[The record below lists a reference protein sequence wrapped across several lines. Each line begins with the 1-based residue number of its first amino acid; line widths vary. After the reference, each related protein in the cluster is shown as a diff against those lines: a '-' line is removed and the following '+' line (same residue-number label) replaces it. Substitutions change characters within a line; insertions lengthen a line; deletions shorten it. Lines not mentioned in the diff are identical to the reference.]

1 MSFKNFRR
9 AKSIL
14 ASLLITTNFANKYS
28 NVKSMENT
36 QSQLSGVLQNLEK
49 INADFIIDILNKF
62 VEYKQGIFNTEQAF
76 NDDFNYLNQ
85 QVFNGKLI
93 FDYEN
98 MDKFAQYLEVHTIK
112 KFFDC
117 NDPIRRNFKFVHENI
132 PKLTFLL
139 YDFKSGYIVENRIR
153 KALKNNNKNIS
164 QFTSI
169 KKFKKEKIEKD
180 VDGWSV
186 NFKYLNTLGLNW
198 NKPDF
203 MFWSDGIALRGTRV
217 CAIDLII
224 REIRHQNKN
233 EFTGLK
239 KQITICE
246 LKEILSFMFV
256 TLHEIVH
263 HVCTYLGTLEKFCGV
278 LNSNYPINMLSGIG
292 TNSSSLLAAY
302 RKKNMKKINEL
313 FNKLGIEE
321 KINKIKIYRGSLKNK
336 LKKNKKIKYKEL
348 KDKIDNYKVGYKR
361 FGHTE
366 YGTESPEEDIA
377 ESIALNMMPCCID
390 FPCPKSLR
398 QCFNIYTD
406 KLLNYYKESEHKA
419 RESKYFESLNILSKK

>member
-1 MSFKNFRR
+1 MSFKVSKR

-14 ASLLITTNFANKYS
+14 ASLLITANFANNYS

-36 QSQLSGVLQNLEK
+36 QSQLSGVLQNLKK
-49 INADFIIDILNKF
+49 IDADFIIDILNEF
-62 VEYKQGIFNTEQAF
+62 VEYKQGNFNAEQAF

-85 QVFNGKLI
+85 EVFNGKLI
-93 FDYEN
+93 FDYQS

-139 YDFKSGYIVENRIR
+139 YDFKSGCIVENRIR

-169 KKFKKEKIEKD
+169 KKIKKKKIEKD

-224 REIRHQNKN
+224 REIRYQNKN

-239 KQITICE
+239 KQITSCE
-246 LKEILSFMFV
+246 LERILLFMFT

-263 HVCTYLGTLEKFCGV
+263 HVCVYLKTLEKFYGI
-278 LNSNYPINMLSGIG
+278 LNSKYPINMLSEIG
-292 TNSSSLLAAY
+292 TNSSSLVVAY
-302 RKKNMKKINEL
+302 CKKNMKKINEL

-321 KINKIKIYRGSLKNK
+321 KINKIKIYRKSLKNNFK
-336 LKKNKKIKYKEL
+336 EELNIKKL
-348 KDKIDNYKVGYKR
+348 KDKIDNYKVGYEC

-366 YGTESPEEDIA
+366 YGTESPKEDIA

-390 FPCPKSLR
+390 FPGPKSLR
-398 QCFNIYTD
+398 QCFNIYAD
-406 KLLNYYKESEHKA
+406 KLLNSYKESEHKA